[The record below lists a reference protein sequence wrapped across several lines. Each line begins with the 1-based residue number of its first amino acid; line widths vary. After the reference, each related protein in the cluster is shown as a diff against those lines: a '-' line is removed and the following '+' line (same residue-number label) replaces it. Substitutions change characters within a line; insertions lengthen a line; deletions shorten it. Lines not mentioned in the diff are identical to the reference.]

1 VSLGSEVN
9 LNEEID
15 TKLLASFETVLMSK
29 LPHLDPITKKI
40 KNPTPLVNITDTLLE
55 CAAVEF
61 GLNISQDH
69 VKVFGK
75 LESQLPS
82 GSIKIRPAQK
92 IFEEAI
98 KSGKLRS
105 GQTIFEAT
113 SGNFGLALS
122 MISKLGLNVIA
133 LVSRKLQDGVLE
145 ELKKSGIRIIDL
157 DVDIC
162 PAPGSESKGNA
173 LTTKIT
179 LEYLRT
185 ELMNYGFDIAPF
197 DIHKEEIEI
206 LLAKQDVINLAKL
219 LAKIYDGFCPEQYDN
234 ELNVIAHIET
244 TAKEIDEQLENIG
257 ENLSNYS
264 VVCTFGT
271 GGTSLGLSR
280 YISNV
285 YGKKAVHVVFPLED
299 QDVAGIR
306 TKSKASGLP
315 FYKPN
320 EFAGQ
325 HEVDFEQ
332 AKKLLKFFIRKGYDI
347 GESSALSLYATLQMI
362 NYGVGHKFIVILPD
376 GIRKYSNN
384 ILEQQEEKY
393 QVSKEDILANPN
405 EYGVVVW
412 AHTMFVPKEQYVSDI
427 LSALELHD
435 RRLLVLKTSDVRKIL
450 LSKEIPESLLKEV
463 DHSDKRILF
472 ICVAGSNSLNI
483 AKLLNQKG
491 NKVHSLA
498 GGLAGLVKYD
508 SNVLS
513 NMLEVST

>member
-1 VSLGSEVN
+1 LLDGEGT
-9 LNEEID
+9 LNENVD
-15 TKLLASFETVLMSK
+15 AKLLASFQSVLMSK

-40 KNPTPLVNITDTLLE
+40 KNPTPLVNITNTLLE
-55 CAAVEF
+55 CATVEF
-61 GLNISQDH
+61 GLNISQDS

-75 LESQLPS
+75 LESQLPG
-82 GSIKIRPAQK
+82 GSIKMRPALK

-122 MISKLGLNVIA
+122 IISKLGLDVIA

-145 ELKKSGIRIIDL
+145 ELKKSGIKIIDL

-162 PAPGSESKGNA
+162 PAPGSDNKGNA
-173 LTTKIT
+173 LTTRIT

-185 ELMNYGFDIAPF
+185 ELMNYGFNITSFDLHKVDI
-197 DIHKEEIEI
+197 ET

-219 LAKIYDGFCPEQYDN
+219 LAKIYGGFCPEQYDN

-244 TAKEIDEQLENIG
+244 TAKEIDEQLKDLG
-257 ENLSNYS
+257 ENLSNYC
-264 VVCTFGT
+264 VICTFGT

-325 HEVDFEQ
+325 HVVDFEQ
-332 AKKLLKFFIRKGYDI
+332 ARKLLKFFIRKGYDI

-362 NYGVGHKFIVILPD
+362 NYGVGNRFIVILPD

-384 ILEQQEEKY
+384 LLEQEEEKY
-393 QVSKEDILANPN
+393 QVSREEILANPN

-412 AHTMFVPKEQYVSDI
+412 AHTMFVPKEQYLGHI

-435 RRLLVLKTSDVRKIL
+435 KKLLVLKTSDVRKII
-450 LSKEIPESLLKEV
+450 LSKEIPENLLKEI

-483 AKLLNQKG
+483 AKLLNQRG

-513 NMLEVST
+513 DMLEVSS